1 MNKTLLEIQDKVL
14 YFTSLVL
21 SELSTLTSAVLQSVQ
36 NTRTLQ
42 HFLSPLYTKGM
53 LSSLETKVQDRN
65 TTENGTTAKGTQG
78 KVGQGTGMQAK
89 APEAW
94 KFISQ

>member
-1 MNKTLLEIQDKVL
+1 MNKTLLESQDKVL
-14 YFTSLVL
+14 YFASLAL
-21 SELSTLTSAVLQSVQ
+21 SELSTLTSTVLQSVQ
-36 NTRTLQ
+36 NTQTLQ

-65 TTENGTTAKGTQG
+65 TTENGTTPKETQG

-89 APEAW
+89 VPEAW